1 MITIFYCKDNSKR
14 AVKFNVP
21 LCRRYMSEILLIRRK
36 TEVMQR
42 KDGNRIKTMTIINFN
57 FITV

>member
-1 MITIFYCKDNSKR
+1 MITISYCKDNSKH

-21 LCRRYMSEILLIRRK
+21 LCRRYLAEILPIRRK

-42 KDGNRIKTMTIINFN
+42 KDSNRIKTMINF
-57 FITV
+57 I

>member
-1 MITIFYCKDNSKR
+1 M
-14 AVKFNVP
+14 A
-21 LCRRYMSEILLIRRK
+21 EILPIRRK